1 MPKPLPIPE
10 GAAEKLRLELK
21 KSRTKEHYRRA
32 LAVWMRV
39 ALGMPSHE
47 IARVLDC
54 SPETAGGWRRHRR
67 VMSAIV
73 PNACGAQYR
82 KNPALNST
90 ADILRHARVRQPA
103 KVVIQ

>member
-21 KSRTKEHYRRA
+21 KSRTKEHYRRT

-39 ALGMPSHE
+39 ALAMPSHE

-54 SPETAGGWRRHRR
+54 SPVAVRLVQRRFFREWAVALQGSGRWGGRRRANMTKKAER
-67 VMSAIV
+67 EFLS
-73 PNACGAQYR
+73 Q
-82 KNPALNST
+82 L
-90 ADILRHARVRQPA
+90 
-103 KVVIQ
+103 